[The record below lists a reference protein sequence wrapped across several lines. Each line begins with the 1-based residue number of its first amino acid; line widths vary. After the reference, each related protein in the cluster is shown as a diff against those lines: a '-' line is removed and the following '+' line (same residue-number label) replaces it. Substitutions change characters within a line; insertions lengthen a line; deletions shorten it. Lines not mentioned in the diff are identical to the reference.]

1 MPSEVQVKNFLFRRK
16 VMFRS
21 QDNQVFFVF
30 KQLII
35 YQIYDVMMSIRQ
47 GVSLIKSFEQQLI
60 KLPHLANR

>member
-1 MPSEVQVKNFLFRRK
+1 
-16 VMFRS
+16 MFRS

-30 KQLII
+30 KHLII

-60 KLPHLANR
+60 KLPHLTNR

>member
-1 MPSEVQVKNFLFRRK
+1 
-16 VMFRS
+16 MFRS

-30 KQLII
+30 KHLII